1 MLNVAQRVHDLL
13 KQDGVQTS
21 VEIYFIADTVDCTD
35 DTAVKASQTVLSGSD
50 IEMNGGCA
58 WMELHNREE
67 DFEVGEAV
75 SSTFSVTLENSDG
88 HLNNFAFGRCK
99 VYANLYDSDND
110 EWISIP
116 MGVYIMNTPVK
127 RRVSPIQATAYD
139 QMVLFDKDAA
149 DWWDSLDFTD
159 GLTLSDILTSLATYC
174 GVSVKNASSITN
186 GTYSYTEKPFDASE
200 MTCRDVLAWIAG
212 AAAGNARFDRNGYLE
227 IKKFGAVDYSID
239 YTTSPTICLEYD
251 IAEYST
257 PVITRLQVAQ
267 SDSDIG
273 AIIGN
278 DDTTSYRMIGNGFM
292 RGESVASVMERA
304 TPIYNAL
311 VGIGTFSP
319 IQTRVYADITVESG
333 DVITFGTERLP
344 IFQQMFEWHGSR
356 FQSTIMSSGNAVRP
370 EMPYAVRMN
379 YKEQK
384 EFYISLSEKVGDSEI
399 IAKIN
404 LSPEEAKIIA
414 SKISLIG
421 YVTVNNG
428 FAIDTDGKMTA
439 NGATING
446 SVSSSGTGNGGTPW
460 TIRLINGV
468 IRVERNGQIVQ
479 LISRLIDD
487 TTISTHEMRDLNGTM
502 RYILRSD
509 GKMYFFDENGKTI
522 YAFWRDGT
530 YRNIMQIYD
539 AAGNARPMI
548 RLIADDQNGQ
558 MSLEDINGIE
568 RNYIGAGRVA
578 CYDASGNETV
588 RLSSDKSLK
597 LGSTTL
603 TEAGIE
609 KLNGIGTTHTPTPSG
624 VTLANSTI
632 TTVVSQTLTTGLWL
646 VSYRVRF
653 PSNATGLRK
662 SLASLTQNSSTSI
675 GMMCDDERQAVS
687 GDWTYCAATFLRRTT
702 AASETIYINASQN
715 SGASMSNVVG
725 RLQAVRIG

>member
-13 KQDGVQTS
+13 KQDGIQTS

-58 WMELHNREE
+58 WTELYNREE

-99 VYANLYDSDND
+99 VYANIYDSDND

-116 MGVYIMNTPVK
+116 MGVYVMNTPVK

-149 DWWDSLDFTD
+149 DWWDALDFTN

-186 GTYSYTEKPFDASE
+186 GTYSYSEKPFDASE

-227 IKKFGAVDYSID
+227 IKQFGAVDYSID

-251 IAEYST
+251 IAEYTT

-304 TPIYNAL
+304 TPIYNVL
-311 VGIGTFSP
+311 VGIGTFTP
-319 IQTRVYADITVESG
+319 IQTRVLADITVESG
-333 DVITFGTERLP
+333 DIITFRTYSLP
-344 IFQQMFEWHGSR
+344 IFQQMFEWHGGR

-414 SKISLIG
+414 NKISLIG

-428 FAIDTDGKMTA
+428 FWIDENGKMGA
-439 NGATING
+439 NGAEING
-446 SVSSSGTGNGGTPW
+446 TVLSTGTGKDGAPWDAKIENG
-460 TIRLINGV
+460 IINIHRDGKTL
-468 IRVERNGQIVQ
+468 Q
-479 LISRLIDD
+479 LLSRLTDD
-487 TTISTHEMRDLNGTM
+487 PTISTYTMYDTNGTTRFTLHSNGRM
-502 RYILRSD
+502 WL
-509 GKMYFFDENGKTI
+509 FDENGKVT
-522 YAFWRDGT
+522 FLLWRDGT

-558 MSLEDINGIE
+558 ISLKNINGIE
-568 RNYIGAGRVA
+568 RNYTGAGRVS
-578 CYDASGNETV
+578 CYDANGNETA
-588 RLSSDKSLK
+588 RLSSDKYLK
-597 LGSTTL
+597 LGSTTM
-603 TEAGIE
+603 TEAALQ
-609 KLNGIGTTHTPTPSG
+609 KLLTTDITSSITFGAAWTSTSLTATVSG
-624 VTLANSTI
+624 GRVDIMFVAYAASYLANTEYTVATI
-632 TTVVSQTLTTGLWL
+632 AADYAPRSLEVCTGHTTDANYNPQGLVTVKAYANGNIGVIAQNTNGNYFVVHL
-646 VSYRVRF
+646 SY
-653 PSNATGLRK
+653 A
-662 SLASLTQNSSTSI
+662 I
-675 GMMCDDERQAVS
+675 
-687 GDWTYCAATFLRRTT
+687 
-702 AASETIYINASQN
+702 
-715 SGASMSNVVG
+715 
-725 RLQAVRIG
+725 

>member
-21 VEIYFIADTVDCTD
+21 VEIYFIADSVDCTD

-58 WMELHNREE
+58 WTELYNREE

-88 HLNNFAFGRCK
+88 RLNNFAFGRCK

-110 EWISIP
+110 EWIPIP

-127 RRVSPIQATAYD
+127 RRVSPVQATAYD

-149 DWWDSLDFTD
+149 DWWDALDFTN

-227 IKKFGAVDYSID
+227 IKQFGAVDYSID

-251 IAEYST
+251 IAEYTT
-257 PVITRLQVAQ
+257 PLITRLQVAQ

-292 RGESVASVMERA
+292 RGDSVASVMERA
-304 TPIYNAL
+304 TPIYNVL
-311 VGIGTFSP
+311 VGIGTFTP
-319 IQTRVYADITVESG
+319 IQTRVLADIAVESG
-333 DVITFGTERLP
+333 DIITFGTYSLP
-344 IFQQMFEWHGSR
+344 IFQQMFEWHGGR

-384 EFYISLSEKVGDSEI
+384 EFYVSLSEKVGDSEI

-414 SKISLIG
+414 NKISLIG

-446 SVSSSGTGNGGTPW
+446 LFESNTTDIRGDVWKSAMENGSLMIYKNGELSIEIDPATWGYPVFGLYNDNGDLTAEIASTLGVLVHPTENGTVGH
-460 TIRLINGV
+460 IRLV
-468 IRVERNGQIVQ
+468 
-479 LISRLIDD
+479 
-487 TTISTHEMRDLNGTM
+487 H
-502 RYILRSD
+502 Y
-509 GKMYFFDENGKTI
+509 DENGAYKK
-522 YAFWRDGT
+522 
-530 YRNIMQIYD
+530 
-539 AAGNARPMI
+539 NAYVNPF
-548 RLIADDQNGQ
+548 
-558 MSLEDINGIE
+558 GIE
-568 RNYIGAGRVA
+568 LVDGATAKPTAGI
-578 CYDASGNETV
+578 YP
-588 RLSSDKSLK
+588 DKSLK
-597 LGSTTL
+597 LGSSTL
-603 TEAGIE
+603 TEAALQ
-609 KLNGIGTTHTPTPSG
+609 KLLTTDITNSITFGAAWTSTSLTATVSG
-624 VTLANSTI
+624 GRVDIMFVAYAASYLANNEYTVATI
-632 TTVVSQTLTTGLWL
+632 AADYAPNSLEVCTGHTTDANYNPQGLVTVKAYSNGNIGVIAQNTNGNYFVVHL
-646 VSYRVRF
+646 SY
-653 PSNATGLRK
+653 A
-662 SLASLTQNSSTSI
+662 I
-675 GMMCDDERQAVS
+675 
-687 GDWTYCAATFLRRTT
+687 
-702 AASETIYINASQN
+702 
-715 SGASMSNVVG
+715 
-725 RLQAVRIG
+725 

>member
-58 WMELHNREE
+58 WTELYNREE

-116 MGVYIMNTPVK
+116 MGVYVMNTPVK

-139 QMVLFDKDAA
+139 QMALFDKDAA
-149 DWWDSLDFTD
+149 DWWDSLDFTN

-186 GTYSYTEKPFDASE
+186 GTYSYSEKPFDASE

-227 IKKFGAVDYSID
+227 IKQFGAVDYSVD

-251 IAEYST
+251 IAEYTT
-257 PVITRLQVAQ
+257 PLITRLQVAQ

-292 RGESVASVMERA
+292 RGDSVASVMERA
-304 TPIYNAL
+304 TPIYNVL
-311 VGIGTFSP
+311 VGIGTFTP
-319 IQTRVYADITVESG
+319 IQTRVLADITVESG
-333 DVITFGTERLP
+333 DIITFGTYRLP
-344 IFQQMFEWHGSR
+344 IFQQMFEWHGGR
-356 FQSTIMSSGNAVRP
+356 FQSTIVSSGNAVRP
-370 EMPYAVRMN
+370 EMPYTVRMN

-414 SKISLIG
+414 NKISLIG

-446 SVSSSGTGNGGTPW
+446 TVISQTVDSDGVLWKVVIEDGGIHLYRNNMRAVDIADFYVGNPG
-460 TIRLINGV
+460 
-468 IRVERNGQIVQ
+468 IRVYNSRGLVNGEMTVSGLGNTENYGSASFYRRDANANVLYRTDVTPQGVAVYKTPTSGGAMEA
-479 LISRLIDD
+479 ISRFVY
-487 TTISTHEMRDLNGTM
+487 S
-502 RYILRSD
+502 
-509 GKMYFFDENGKTI
+509 
-522 YAFWRDGT
+522 
-530 YRNIMQIYD
+530 
-539 AAGNARPMI
+539 
-548 RLIADDQNGQ
+548 RL
-558 MSLEDINGIE
+558 E
-568 RNYIGAGRVA
+568 
-578 CYDASGNETV
+578 
-588 RLSSDKSLK
+588 
-597 LGSTTL
+597 LGSSTL
-603 TEAGIE
+603 NEAALS
-609 KLNGIGTTHTPTPSG
+609 KLLTP
-624 VTLANSTI
+624 
-632 TTVVSQTLTTGLWL
+632 QTLTVTNSNCTARFISIGGVKTVFIQDPKGMTANAITTL
-646 VSYRVRF
+646 VSPSEMADFLPTMSYTQDCVAMSSANEHVRLYID
-653 PSNATGLRK
+653 PTNGIRAYNYSTNTGTVNLCE
-662 SLASLTQNSSTSI
+662 T
-675 GMMCDDERQAVS
+675 V
-687 GDWTYCAATFLRRTT
+687 TY
-702 AASETIYINASQN
+702 I
-715 SGASMSNVVG
+715 
-725 RLQAVRIG
+725 

>member
-21 VEIYFIADTVDCTD
+21 VEIYFIADAVDCTD
-35 DTAVKASQTVLSGSD
+35 DAAVKASHTVLSGSD

-58 WMELHNREE
+58 WTELYNREE

-99 VYANLYDSDND
+99 VYANLYDSDSD
-110 EWISIP
+110 EWTSIP

-149 DWWDSLDFTD
+149 DWWDALDFTN
-159 GLTLSDILTSLATYC
+159 GLTLSDILISLATYC

-186 GTYSYTEKPFDASE
+186 GTYSYLEKPFDASE

-227 IKKFGAVDYSID
+227 IKKFGTVDYSID

-304 TPIYNAL
+304 TPIYNVL
-311 VGIGTFSP
+311 VGIGTFTP
-319 IQTRVYADITVESG
+319 IQTRVYADIAVESG
-333 DVITFGTERLP
+333 DIIAFGTYSLP
-344 IFQQMFEWHGSR
+344 IFQQMFEWHGGR

-370 EMPYAVRMN
+370 EMPYAVRVN

-414 SKISLIG
+414 NK
-421 YVTVNNG
+421 N
-428 FAIDTDGKMTA
+428 K
-439 NGATING
+439 
-446 SVSSSGTGNGGTPW
+446 P
-460 TIRLINGV
+460 
-468 IRVERNGQIVQ
+468 E
-479 LISRLIDD
+479 
-487 TTISTHEMRDLNGTM
+487 H
-502 RYILRSD
+502 
-509 GKMYFFDENGKTI
+509 
-522 YAFWRDGT
+522 
-530 YRNIMQIYD
+530 
-539 AAGNARPMI
+539 
-548 RLIADDQNGQ
+548 
-558 MSLEDINGIE
+558 
-568 RNYIGAGRVA
+568 
-578 CYDASGNETV
+578 
-588 RLSSDKSLK
+588 
-597 LGSTTL
+597 
-603 TEAGIE
+603 
-609 KLNGIGTTHTPTPSG
+609 
-624 VTLANSTI
+624 
-632 TTVVSQTLTTGLWL
+632 
-646 VSYRVRF
+646 
-653 PSNATGLRK
+653 
-662 SLASLTQNSSTSI
+662 
-675 GMMCDDERQAVS
+675 
-687 GDWTYCAATFLRRTT
+687 
-702 AASETIYINASQN
+702 
-715 SGASMSNVVG
+715 
-725 RLQAVRIG
+725 

>member
-1 MLNVAQRVHDLL
+1 MLNVAQRVHNLL

-35 DTAVKASQTVLSGSD
+35 DTAVKASQTVLTGQD

-58 WMELHNREE
+58 WTEMHNREE

-110 EWISIP
+110 EWTPVP
-116 MGVYIMNTPVK
+116 MGVYVMNTPVK

-139 QMVLFDKDAA
+139 QMVLFDKDAS
-149 DWWDSLDFTD
+149 DWWDALDFTN

-186 GTYSYTEKPFDASE
+186 GTYSYTEKPFGASE

-227 IKKFGAVDYSID
+227 IKQFAAVDYSID

-257 PVITRLQVAQ
+257 PLITRLQVAQ

-292 RGESVASVMERA
+292 RGDSVASVTERA

-311 VGIGTFSP
+311 VGIGTFTP
-319 IQTRVYADITVESG
+319 IQTRVYADITVEAG
-333 DVITFGTERLP
+333 DIITFGGYRLP
-344 IFQQMFEWHGSR
+344 IFQQMLDWHGGR

-384 EFYISLSEKVGDSEI
+384 EFYISLSEKVGGSEI

-414 SKISLIG
+414 NKISLIG

-446 SVSSSGTGNGGTPW
+446 EFYSTTTDSDDNTIETSIANGNITMLRNRARAISIIPDESPSISVGDSRGRSAVQISGSALNSANQSWGDIYLNYYDSISNLPKYQTHISGTDGFEIYQISGATQ
-460 TIRLINGV
+460 TLLSKLTGV
-468 IRVERNGQIVQ
+468 GLQIG
-479 LISRLIDD
+479 S
-487 TTISTHEMRDLNGTM
+487 ST
-502 RYILRSD
+502 
-509 GKMYFFDENGKTI
+509 
-522 YAFWRDGT
+522 
-530 YRNIMQIYD
+530 
-539 AAGNARPMI
+539 
-548 RLIADDQNGQ
+548 
-558 MSLEDINGIE
+558 
-568 RNYIGAGRVA
+568 
-578 CYDASGNETV
+578 
-588 RLSSDKSLK
+588 LS
-597 LGSTTL
+597 
-603 TEAGIE
+603 EAGLE
-609 KLNGIGTTHTPTPSG
+609 KLNGIGTVETATPAIVSHATGAWKMLASIALTKG
-624 VTLANSTI
+624 RWLISYAARWNTNSNGRRKTVFSESQDSNVSLGMIADDTRFATNSDVTFCRAVFTVNVTANSATYYLNGYQDSGSAVNAYGRI
-632 TTVVSQTLTTGLWL
+632 CAVKLT
-646 VSYRVRF
+646 
-653 PSNATGLRK
+653 
-662 SLASLTQNSSTSI
+662 
-675 GMMCDDERQAVS
+675 
-687 GDWTYCAATFLRRTT
+687 
-702 AASETIYINASQN
+702 
-715 SGASMSNVVG
+715 
-725 RLQAVRIG
+725 

>member
-13 KQDGVQTS
+13 KQDGIQTS
-21 VEIYFIADTVDCTD
+21 VEIYFIADAVDCTD
-35 DTAVKASQTVLSGSD
+35 DAAVKASQTVLSGSD

-58 WMELHNREE
+58 WTELYNREE

-110 EWISIP
+110 EWIPIP

-149 DWWDSLDFTD
+149 DWWDALDFTN

-174 GVSVKNASSITN
+174 GVSVKNASTITN
-186 GTYSYTEKPFDASE
+186 GTYSYSEKPFDASE

-227 IKKFGAVDYSID
+227 IKQFGAVDYSID

-251 IAEYST
+251 IAEYTT
-257 PVITRLQVAQ
+257 PLITRLQVAQ

-292 RGESVASVMERA
+292 RGDSVASVMERA
-304 TPIYNAL
+304 TPIYNVL
-311 VGIGTFSP
+311 VGIGTFTP
-319 IQTRVYADITVESG
+319 IQTRVIADITVESG
-333 DVITFGTERLP
+333 DIITFGTYSLP
-344 IFQQMFEWHGSR
+344 IFQQMFEWHGGR

-370 EMPYAVRMN
+370 EMPYAARMN

-384 EFYISLSEKVGDSEI
+384 EFYVSLSEKVGDSEI

-414 SKISLIG
+414 NKISLIG

-446 SVSSSGTGNGGTPW
+446 KFATETTDSDGNVWKTVVENGGVQVYKNDVLA
-460 TIRLINGV
+460 IEINNIDIG
-468 IRVERNGQIVQ
+468 IPFIGLYDETGDSTAYIIGGQHVEESGQVVGYTSQIT
-479 LISRLIDD
+479 LY
-487 TTISTHEMRDLNGTM
+487 EKANGTA
-502 RYILRSD
+502 L
-509 GKMYFFDENGKTI
+509 KQTI
-522 YAFWRDGT
+522 ISPEGL
-530 YRNIMQIYD
+530 Q
-539 AAGNARPMI
+539 
-548 RLIADDQNGQ
+548 
-558 MSLEDINGIE
+558 
-568 RNYIGAGRVA
+568 
-578 CYDASGNETV
+578 
-588 RLSSDKSLK
+588 
-597 LGSTTL
+597 LGSSTL
-603 TEAGIE
+603 TETVLAKLLTATSTTPTSPHTITQATVNTFGLSGATITEVNAVVQLTSAGY
-609 KLNGIGTTHTPTPSG
+609 NGTILLSGLPKAKNGVYNMSFCGGDTAGTTFA
-624 VTLANSTI
+624 LKYANE
-632 TTVVSQTLTTGLWL
+632 
-646 VSYRVRF
+646 
-653 PSNATGLRK
+653 
-662 SLASLTQNSSTSI
+662 
-675 GMMCDDERQAVS
+675 DD
-687 GDWTYCAATFLRRTT
+687 
-702 AASETIYINASQN
+702 
-715 SGASMSNVVG
+715 NVVIKLAQSVASG
-725 RLQAVRIG
+725 TTIRMHLVYLSE

>member
-58 WMELHNREE
+58 WTELYNREE

-99 VYANLYDSDND
+99 AYANLYDSDNE

-139 QMVLFDKDAA
+139 QMVLFDKDAS
-149 DWWDSLDFTD
+149 DWWDALDFTN
-159 GLTLSDILTSLATYC
+159 GLTLSGILTSLATYC

-227 IKKFGAVDYSID
+227 IKQFGAVDYSID

-273 AIIGN
+273 AIVGN
-278 DDTTSYRMIGNGFM
+278 DDTTTYRMLGNGFM
-292 RGESVASVMERA
+292 RGESVTSIMERA

-311 VGIGTFSP
+311 VSIGTFSP

-333 DVITFGTERLP
+333 DIITFGTERLP

-370 EMPYAVRMN
+370 EMPYSARMN

-414 SKISLIG
+414 DKISLIG

-439 NGATING
+439 NGAEING
-446 SVSSSGTGNGGTPW
+446 TVISQTVDSDGVLWKVVIEDGGIHLYRNNMRAVDIADFYVGNPG
-460 TIRLINGV
+460 
-468 IRVERNGQIVQ
+468 IRVYNSRGLVNGEMAVSGFGNTENYGSASFYRRDANANVLYRTDVTPQGVAVYKTPTSGGAMET
-479 LISRLIDD
+479 ISRLVY
-487 TTISTHEMRDLNGTM
+487 S
-502 RYILRSD
+502 
-509 GKMYFFDENGKTI
+509 
-522 YAFWRDGT
+522 
-530 YRNIMQIYD
+530 Q
-539 AAGNARPMI
+539 
-548 RLIADDQNGQ
+548 
-558 MSLEDINGIE
+558 LE
-568 RNYIGAGRVA
+568 
-578 CYDASGNETV
+578 
-588 RLSSDKSLK
+588 

-603 TEAGIE
+603 TEAALQ
-609 KLNGIGTTHTPTPSG
+609 KL
-624 VTLANSTI
+624 
-632 TTVVSQTLTTGLWL
+632 LTTDITSSITFGAAWTSTALT
-646 VSYRVRF
+646 
-653 PSNATGLRK
+653 AT
-662 SLASLTQNSSTSI
+662 
-675 GMMCDDERQAVS
+675 VS
-687 GDWTYCAATFLRRTT
+687 GGRVDIMFVAY
-702 AASETIYINASQN
+702 AASYLVNTEYTVATIAADYAPNSLEVCTGHTTDASYNPQGLVTVKAYSNGNIGVIAQN
-715 SGASMSNVVG
+715 TNGNYFVVH
-725 RLQAVRIG
+725 LSYAI

>member
-35 DTAVKASQTVLSGSD
+35 DTAVKASETVLSGSD

-58 WMELHNREE
+58 WTELYNREE

-88 HLNNFAFGRCK
+88 HLNNFVFGRCK

-116 MGVYIMNTPVK
+116 MGVYIMNMPVK

-149 DWWDSLDFTD
+149 DWWDALDFTN

-212 AAAGNARFDRNGYLE
+212 AAAGNARFGRNGYLE
-227 IKKFGAVDYSID
+227 IKQFGAVDYSID

-251 IAEYST
+251 VAEYST

-292 RGESVASVMERA
+292 RGESVASVVERA

-333 DVITFGTERLP
+333 DIITFGTYSLP
-344 IFQQMFEWHGSR
+344 IFQQMFEWHGGR

-370 EMPYAVRMN
+370 EMPYAARMN

-439 NGATING
+439 NGATVNG
-446 SVSSSGTGNGGTPW
+446 SVHSVVGTDSADISGAMLGTKK
-460 TIRLINGV
+460 
-468 IRVERNGQIVQ
+468 NGQQTVA
-479 LISRLIDD
+479 
-487 TTISTHEMRDLNGTM
+487 ISTASGESEGLVWL
-502 RYILRSD
+502 YKD
-509 GKMYFFDENGKTI
+509 GVPRLVLEGSGRIFITDENGKRRASLTTGST
-522 YAFWRDGT
+522 YSRLTLRCPDGSE
-530 YRNIMQIYD
+530 NIMLD
-539 AAGNARPMI
+539 
-548 RLIADDQNGQ
+548 LIADSTN
-558 MSLEDINGIE
+558 SNIE
-568 RNYIGAGRVA
+568 QYNASGVQRNYSGDGRFA
-578 CYDASGNETV
+578 CYDASGTETA

-603 TEAGIE
+603 NEADLS
-609 KLNGIGTTHTPTPSG
+609 KLLTP
-624 VTLANSTI
+624 
-632 TTVVSQTLTTGLWL
+632 QTLTVTN
-646 VSYRVRF
+646 SNCTARF
-653 PSNATGLRK
+653 I
-662 SLASLTQNSSTSI
+662 SI
-675 GMMCDDERQAVS
+675 GGVKTVYISDPKSM
-687 GDWTYCAATFLRRTT
+687 AANAITTLVPAADMADFLP
-702 AASETIYINASQN
+702 
-715 SGASMSNVVG
+715 SMSITQDCVAMSSNNEHI
-725 RLQAVRIG
+725 RLYIDPTNGIRAYNYSSNTGTINLCETVTYI